1 MHILTI
7 GISHS
12 TAPIHLRER
21 LAFNEEQARAALAR
35 QSHDHQVEVRVLA
48 EMLIV
53 STCNRTEVY
62 AASSRK
68 SFAGLEA
75 FLADARGVPVGEFH
89 AHLYRHAD
97 VEAVRHLFEVAAGL
111 DSLVLGEP
119 QILGQV
125 TRALELARG
134 VGASGPLLSRL
145 FQSAIHA
152 GKRVRTETAIG
163 RSPASVSSL
172 AAGLCERSVHNLHQA
187 QIVILG
193 AGEMAEL
200 AVEALRKRGAQ
211 QLTVVNRTLERA
223 HALADRWSA
232 AVDTFENLE
241 SALVRADILISST
254 GAPHIIIHPQMV
266 AAAMAQRPQRP
277 LMLIDI
283 AVPRDIDDETASIP
297 NVRLHDID
305 NLNAHLE
312 QSLASRAAEVPHVQA
327 ILAEEVDKFLDYFHS
342 LDMLPLITG
351 MRERAEM
358 IRRDELAKTLRR
370 MPDLTD
376 LERERIEA
384 LTQSLVKKLLDQPTR
399 RLRAEATCPHAPEFA
414 TVTRTLFGLEDGSG
428 LCGFS
433 GAACPVSTAAD

>member
-1 MHILTI
+1 M
-7 GISHS
+7 
-12 TAPIHLRER
+12 
-21 LAFNEEQARAALAR
+21 
-35 QSHDHQVEVRVLA
+35 
-48 EMLIV
+48 
-53 STCNRTEVY
+53 
-62 AASSRK
+62 
-68 SFAGLEA
+68 
-75 FLADARGVPVGEFH
+75 ADARGVPVGEFH
-89 AHLYRHAD
+89 SHLYHHAD
-97 VEAVRHLFEVAAGL
+97 VDAVRHLFEVAAGL

-172 AAGLCERSVHNLHQA
+172 AAGLCERSAHNLRSA

-211 QLTVVNRTLERA
+211 WLTVVNRTLERA
-223 HALADRWSA
+223 RALADRWNA

-241 SALVRADILISST
+241 SALLRADILISST

-266 AAAMAQRPQRP
+266 ATAMAQRPERP

-283 AVPRDIDDETASIP
+283 AVPRDIDDEAANIP

-312 QSLASRAAEVPHVQA
+312 QSLASRAAQVPHVQA
-327 ILAEEVDKFLDYFHS
+327 ILVEEVDKFLDYFHS
-342 LDMLPLITG
+342 LDMLPLITD

-358 IRRDELAKTLRR
+358 IRRDELARTLRR

-433 GAACPVSTAAD
+433 GAACPVSTATD